1 MAIALPTDGDI
12 QRAESQRRST
22 LLSRVARGAACALAF
37 MLHSFTLICCTRSK
51 EHVFA

>member
-22 LLSRVARGAACALAF
+22 LLNRVARGAALAF
-37 MLHSFTLICCTRSK
+37 VLHSFTLICCTRSK